1 MDVILLERISKLG
14 QMGDTV
20 RVRDGFARNYLLP
33 TGRALRANAA
43 NQTRF
48 ESEKAQLVARNE
60 ERKSDAKG
68 VAETLQGKSF
78 IVVRQAGE
86 TGQLYG
92 SVSTRDIAELLSE
105 DGYKVGRNEIELNQP
120 IKTVGLH
127 AISIAL
133 HPEVEVA
140 ISINVARSRDEA
152 ERQSR
157 GEDLTSADAI
167 YGVDDEEEED
177 FEEETDAETILQTDS
192 TAAAAEAD
200 VERIDTLEE
209 ENVTPAD

>member
-1 MDVILLERISKLG
+1 MDVILLERISRLG

-60 ERKSDAKG
+60 ERKTDAKG
-68 VAETLQGKSF
+68 VAESLQGKSF

-120 IKTVGLH
+120 IKTVGVH
-127 AISIAL
+127 PITIAL
-133 HPEVEVA
+133 HPEVEVE

-152 ERQSR
+152 ERQAR

-167 YGVDDEEEED
+167 YGADEDDED
-177 FEEETDAETILQTDS
+177 FEEETDPDTILETDS
-192 TAAAAEAD
+192 ALAAAGDDAQR
-200 VERIDTLEE
+200 VDTFED
-209 ENVTPAD
+209 ENVAPAN